1 VGCNTLSPVEIIIIE
16 SLLLV
21 SGIWRV
27 LTITRSPRIRR
38 DACAGLVDVM
48 AQ

>member
-1 VGCNTLSPVEIIIIE
+1 VEIIIIG
-16 SLLLV
+16 SLLFGVGLLEA
-21 SGIWRV
+21 
-27 LTITRSPRIRR
+27 LTVTCSPRIRR